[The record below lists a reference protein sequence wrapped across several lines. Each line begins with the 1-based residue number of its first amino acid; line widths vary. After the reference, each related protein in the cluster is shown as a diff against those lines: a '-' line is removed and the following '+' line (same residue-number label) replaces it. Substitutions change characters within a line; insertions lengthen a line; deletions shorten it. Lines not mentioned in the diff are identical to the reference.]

1 VRRFWRRNSD
11 LEARLRALGSEPD
24 EEFVTRLAAHVRAQ
38 SPRPRRTAR
47 YALAA
52 SLTTALVLS
61 LGVFGGFGYA
71 ASAVVHVSQALHVV
85 SKPSPTQLQ
94 TFYATAA
101 SSQYGPDCE
110 ALRAKLKAHQEHE
123 KAVLRRHQAKENA
136 AAKKRHAGPQE
147 LAVLSKRHAKQ
158 WKKLAAHQKAERK
171 NLKEICP

>member
-11 LEARLRALGSEPD
+11 LEARLLALGPEPD

-38 SPRPRRTAR
+38 SPRPRRAPR

-52 SLTTALVLS
+52 SLTAALVVS

-71 ASAVVHVSQALHVV
+71 ASAVVHVAQALHVV
-85 SKPSPTQLQ
+85 SKPGAPQLQ
-94 TFYATAA
+94 TFHATAA

-110 ALRAKLKAHQEHE
+110 ALHAKLNAHQKHE
-123 KAVLRRHQAKENA
+123 KAVLRHRQAEETA

-147 LAVLSKRHAKQ
+147 LAALNKRHAKQ

-171 NLKEICP
+171 HLKEICP

>member
-1 VRRFWRRNSD
+1 V
-11 LEARLRALGSEPD
+11 LGPEPD
-24 EEFVTRLAAHVRAQ
+24 EEFVTRLATHVRAQ
-38 SPRPRRTAR
+38 SPRPRPAPR
-47 YALAA
+47 YVLAA
-52 SLTTALVLS
+52 SLTAALVLS

-71 ASAVVHVSQALHVV
+71 ASGVVHVAQVLHVV
-85 SKPSPTQLQ
+85 SKPSAAQLQ
-94 TFYATAA
+94 TFHATAA

-110 ALRAKLKAHQEHE
+110 ALRAKLKAHQKHE

-171 NLKEICP
+171 HLKETCP